1 MDNKTL
7 SKDKITKLEKV
18 FQVPARLK
26 IMSMLL
32 VQKKA
37 DFRELIN
44 TFELTRGNLS
54 MHMKMLE
61 ECKYVTIK
69 KRFVKNRPKTTYS
82 ITGLGKKDFTAY
94 IEILEDIISTLKMT
108 EKLK

>member
-1 MDNKTL
+1 MVYNNL
-7 SKDKITKLEKV
+7 SKEKIAHLERI

-32 VQKKA
+32 IQRRA
-37 DFRELIN
+37 DFGELID
-44 TFELTRGNLS
+44 TLSLTRGNLS

-69 KRFVKNRPKTTYS
+69 KQFVNNRPKTTYT

-94 IEILEDIISTLKMT
+94 IEILERIISTLKKT
-108 EKLK
+108 EKGT